1 MFFFLMIRRPPRS
14 TRTDTLFP
22 DTTLFRSHQ
31 RPQATTLP
39 ADGHPVNGCDDGVC
53 DLSRDTDRNLRTV
66 RARPWRCCYLPT
78 SILALRPPSQL
89 AKPALPVMSMAS

>member
-1 MFFFLMIRRPPRS
+1 MPAGGHRVHGAGVERATAGGAGVLVRAG
-14 TRTDTLFP
+14 
-22 DTTLFRSHQ
+22 HQ

-66 RARPWRCCYLPT
+66 RARPWRCCQLPT
-78 SILALRPPSQL
+78 SILAMRPPSPL
-89 AKPALPVMSMAS
+89 AQPALPVMSMAS